1 MNKNLLLS
9 FILTALPCAIQAQNH
24 LMNHGIYQHLDNQL
38 LWNNTDNAAG
48 LGIDST
54 QNRGFAGFSY
64 TYTGGKFHRVQEG
77 TSTNNLQFKTETY
90 QKLSKQFYG
99 YGSFEF
105 NNGRTKDRAWADV
118 MRPYNSNPYFA
129 GSAIAGHYDH
139 QNINLT
145 AAIGTSQLGK
155 WNFGAR
161 FDYALGDLSR
171 LRDPRSRA
179 QMLDYQLTPSAIY
192 HVGKHA
198 IGLAAWYHRRK
209 EKIDGLTTVQQ
220 DATLKYYLMTGMEN
234 ANGSVGGYNNYQ
246 REWVN
251 HNFGAELSWGYT
263 QSEKGSKTLNS
274 ISLQRGSESVLGQYK
289 YRPGHYYNYIYAIK
303 SQTLIPSNSVTHR
316 IDFKAQYE
324 EGYADEYRQQLV
336 ITNDPTTGLNSYKYE
351 NQLTFNKRYQVK
363 VLDLGL
369 HYRISENT
377 VPLDWF
383 YMGAMIDYKAISNK
397 YLLYTSE
404 LQYGRLNPA
413 LEVGGKVGRISVNIN
428 GGYSFST
435 RNKLA
440 LNNSETDYAKQVLQP
455 DMKYYEL
462 NYFFG
467 HFDITY
473 DLPLKIKQ
481 TKTNCYAKGWCD
493 LLETKKWQG
502 EKLHQYQVGISMG
515 VMY

>member
-1 MNKNLLLS
+1 
-9 FILTALPCAIQAQNH
+9 
-24 LMNHGIYQHLDNQL
+24 
-38 LWNNTDNAAG
+38 
-48 LGIDST
+48 
-54 QNRGFAGFSY
+54 
-64 TYTGGKFHRVQEG
+64 
-77 TSTNNLQFKTETY
+77 
-90 QKLSKQFYG
+90 
-99 YGSFEF
+99 
-105 NNGRTKDRAWADV
+105 

-161 FDYALGDLSR
+161 LNYALGDLSR

-179 QMLDYQLTPSAIY
+179 QMLDFQLIPSAIY

-263 QSEKGSKTLNS
+263 QSEKGSKTLNN
-274 ISLQRGSESVLGQYK
+274 ISLQRGSESILGQYK

-383 YMGAMIDYKAISNK
+383 YMGAMIDYKAVSNK

-413 LEVGGKVGRISVNIN
+413 LEVGGKVGRISVNMN

-440 LNNSETDYAKQVLQP
+440 LNNSETDYAKQVIQP
-455 DMKYYEL
+455 VM
-462 NYFFG
+462 NS
-467 HFDITY
+467 I
-473 DLPLKIKQ
+473 
-481 TKTNCYAKGWCD
+481 
-493 LLETKKWQG
+493 
-502 EKLHQYQVGISMG
+502 ISL
-515 VMY
+515 VISISLTTCP